1 MSCASLPAPRELAM
15 EPDMPEALRT
25 IGAESVRAPGLARRK
40 GGNLLGFAGARKSM
54 AAASCFLAA
63 AMLGLMGLP
72 AGAADL
78 PVDLE
83 LVLAVDASPSIGIP
97 EFFIQ
102 RRGYVAAFRDPRLI
116 DAIRAGHYGRI
127 AVTYVEWAGPASQRV
142 VVPWML
148 IDGAE
153 SAAGFASLLET
164 ARSYQRLGTSISGA
178 LAYAYYSFGD
188 NGFAG
193 ERRAIDISGNGPN
206 SVGPPIGP
214 IRDAIVARGVTIN
227 GLPLVLSPGQ
237 ASLDNYYRHCVIGG
251 LGAFVVTVLRP
262 EAFEAAIRAKLIR
275 EVAARSTEE
284 AAPVLRVSD
293 AGGRCD
299 G

>member
-1 MSCASLPAPRELAM
+1 
-15 EPDMPEALRT
+15 MPEALRT
-25 IGAESVRAPGLARRK
+25 IGAEGVPARGLAKRT
-40 GGNLLGFAGARKSM
+40 GDNLLAFTGARRSIAGA
-54 AAASCFLAA
+54 CCLLAA
-63 AMLGLMGLP
+63 ATLGLMALP
-72 AGAADL
+72 ASAADL

-153 SAAGFASLLET
+153 SATRFASLLET

-178 LAYAYYSFGD
+178 LAYAYYAFGD

-193 ERRAIDISGNGPN
+193 ERRTIDVSGNGPN
-206 SVGPPIGP
+206 TVGPPIVP

-227 GLPLVLSPGQ
+227 GLPLVLSPDQ

-251 LGAFVVTVLRP
+251 LGAFVVAVLRP

-275 EVAARSTEE
+275 EVATRQTEA

-293 AGGRCD
+293 VGGRCD

>member
-1 MSCASLPAPRELAM
+1 M
-15 EPDMPEALRT
+15 EPNMPGALRT
-25 IGAESVRAPGLARRK
+25 IGAEGAPPGCHAKRKDGILLAFTGARR
-40 GGNLLGFAGARKSM
+40 SI
-54 AAASCFLAA
+54 AAAYCLLAA
-63 AMLGLMGLP
+63 AMPALIASP

-116 DAIRAGHYGRI
+116 DAIRAGRYGRV

-153 SAAGFASLLET
+153 SATGFASLLEA

-193 ERRAIDISGNGPN
+193 ERRTIDISGNGPN
-206 SVGPPIGP
+206 TVGPPIVP

-227 GLPLVLSPGQ
+227 GLPLVLGPDQ

-251 LGAFVVTVLRP
+251 PGAFVVTVERP

-275 EVAARSTEE
+275 EVAARWTEE
-284 AAPVLRVSD
+284 AAPVLGVSD

>member
-1 MSCASLPAPRELAM
+1 MAEAP
-15 EPDMPEALRT
+15 RT
-25 IGAESVRAPGLARRK
+25 IGAEGGLPRGLAKRK
-40 GGNLLGFAGARKSM
+40 GDNLLAFAGATRSVV
-54 AAASCFLAA
+54 AAYWLLAA
-63 AMLGLMGLP
+63 TMLGLMALP

-83 LVLAVDASPSIGIP
+83 LVLAVDASPSIGIT

-116 DAIRAGHYGRI
+116 EAIRAGNYGRV

-153 SAAGFASLLET
+153 SANGFASLLET

-193 ERRAIDISGNGPN
+193 ERRTIDISGNGPN
-206 SVGPPIGP
+206 AVGPPIVP
-214 IRDAIVARGVTIN
+214 IRDAIVAHGVTIN
-227 GLPLVLSPGQ
+227 GLPLVLSPDQ
-237 ASLDNYYRHCVIGG
+237 ASLDAYYRHCVIGG
-251 LGAFVVTVLRP
+251 LGAFVVTVRQP

-284 AAPVLRVSD
+284 ASPVLRVSD
-293 AGGRCD
+293 VAGRCD

>member
-1 MSCASLPAPRELAM
+1 M
-15 EPDMPEALRT
+15 EPNILEALRT
-25 IGAESVRAPGLARRK
+25 IGAESVRARGLANPK
-40 GGNLLGFAGARKSM
+40 GGNLSGFAGARRRI
-54 AAASCFLAA
+54 AAACCFLAA

-83 LVLAVDASPSIGIP
+83 LVLAVDASPSIGIA

-127 AVTYVEWAGPASQRV
+127 AVTLSSGRARPASAWSSRGCSLTALKA
-142 VVPWML
+142 PPASPRCSKRH
-148 IDGAE
+148 GATSGWARRSPAPLPMPTTP
-153 SAAGFASLLET
+153 SATTVLPVSAV
-164 ARSYQRLGTSISGA
+164 RSTFPA
-178 LAYAYYSFGD
+178 T
-188 NGFAG
+188 
-193 ERRAIDISGNGPN
+193 GPN
-206 SVGPPIGP
+206 SVGPPIVP

-227 GLPLVLSPGQ
+227 GLPLVLTPGQ

-262 EAFEAAIRAKLIR
+262 GG
-275 EVAARSTEE
+275 
-284 AAPVLRVSD
+284 LRGGD
-293 AGGRCD
+293 PCQTHPGGRRPVDRGGGAGAPCQRRRRPL
-299 G
+299 